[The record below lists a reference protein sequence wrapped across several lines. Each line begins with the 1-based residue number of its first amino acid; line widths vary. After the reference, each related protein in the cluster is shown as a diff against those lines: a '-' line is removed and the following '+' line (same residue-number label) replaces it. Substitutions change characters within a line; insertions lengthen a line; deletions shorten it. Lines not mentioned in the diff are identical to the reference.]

1 MPDTTLNYGTDHPQK
16 TNEFQEFWLNFVNF
30 FPIDMLHVYP
40 SIKLPTRPSQ
50 LPWDHF
56 YPIYTENYVFR

>member
-1 MPDTTLNYGTDHPQK
+1 
-16 TNEFQEFWLNFVNF
+16 
-30 FPIDMLHVYP
+30 MLHVYP

-56 YPIYTENYVFR
+56 YPIYAENNVFTLKSCKKWFIAPGNPPKSKFLIFFLP